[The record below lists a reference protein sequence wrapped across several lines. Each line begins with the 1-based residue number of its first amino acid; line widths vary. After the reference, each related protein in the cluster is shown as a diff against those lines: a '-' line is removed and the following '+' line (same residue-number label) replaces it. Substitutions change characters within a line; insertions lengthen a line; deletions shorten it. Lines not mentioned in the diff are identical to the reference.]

1 MIVRTPYWIRLLVLM
16 AAPFSCFHLVVAR
29 AQTSATPVI
38 TEYRLPPG
46 KLARSEALY
55 RSQMILFVAGTVSA
69 PLVLTLLLVLRISA
83 RYRDWAERASRRR
96 FVQALVFAPLL
107 VLTIDVLSLP
117 LSLYGQSLQLSYGLS
132 VQSWASWWNDWIKG
146 ELLTIPVAL
155 VLTWGFY
162 WILRRSPRRWWLFG
176 WLMSIPLMLLV
187 VWGQPVFIDPLFNHF
202 EPLEAK
208 QPKLLPEIEKVMRRG
223 GLTIERS
230 RMFEMRA
237 SDKVTTYNAYVT
249 GIGASKRVVVWDNT
263 SKDLTIPETLYIF
276 GHEQGHY
283 VLQHIWLGIGL
294 GIAGLLVAFVLACR
308 LADGI
313 LARGEGRFGVRGL
326 SDWASLP
333 FLLLLANLMTLAGQP
348 VGSAVSRY
356 MEHQADVYGLE
367 AIHGLVPDSAQVAA
381 ACEQKLGEKSLS
393 YPAPHPLYVAWVYS
407 HPPIA
412 ERLRFALQYQPW
424 NSGQPLRY
432 FP

>member
-1 MIVRTPYWIRLLVLM
+1 MIVRPPHWIRLLVLM

-29 AQTSATPVI
+29 AQTPATPAI
-38 TEYRLPPG
+38 AEYRLPPG
-46 KLARSEALY
+46 KLAQSEALY
-55 RSQMILFVAGTVSA
+55 RTQMILFVVGTVYTPA
-69 PLVLTLLLVLRISA
+69 VLTILLVLRISA
-83 RYRDWAERASRRR
+83 RYRDWAERTSRRR
-96 FVQALVFAPLL
+96 FVQVLVFAPLL

-117 LSLYGQSLQLSYGLS
+117 LSLYSQSLQLSYGLS
-132 VQSWASWWNDWIKG
+132 VQSWASWWRDWITG

-155 VLTWGFY
+155 LLTWGFY
-162 WILRRSPRRWWLFG
+162 SILRRSPRRWWLWG
-176 WLMSIPLMLLV
+176 WLMSIPLILLV
-187 VWGQPVFIDPLFNHF
+187 VWGQPVFIDPLFSHF

-208 QPKLLPEIEKVMRRG
+208 QPQLLPEIEKVMRRG

-294 GIAGLLVAFVLACR
+294 GIAGLLVAFGLAYR
-308 LADGI
+308 LADRF
-313 LARGEGRFGVRGL
+313 LARGAGRFGVRGL

-356 MEHQADVYGLE
+356 MEHQADVYALE
-367 AIHGLVPDSAQVAA
+367 AIHGLVPDSGQVAA
-381 ACEQKLGEKSLS
+381 ACEQKLGEKALS
-393 YPAPHPLYVAWVYS
+393 YPAPHPLYVAWAYS